1 MVQVRIL
8 FVGTIIF
15 YSCSY
20 IWSSI
25 HWHINA
31 FSLRLSAPG
40 RRSRSKRTVASL
52 SSCCHRGIM
61 CHTSSPRQ
69 PRGGRCGT
77 PRQGN
82 GAAHSWRQEL
92 LDSLPWA
99 CGTHRRSPIQALYQR
114 CSSSQHHHC
123 SKQDDCHACWQ
134 SPVWPAETPLRRKG
148 RMARICCGASSNEAV
163 NVIPCK
169 WAGAGS
175 PTIRQSVFQQ
185 FVSAHASCTLLLEA
199 HHYSDLNIILFYH
212 QHILHLVLLGLV
224 VVLPNPTR
232 ESMHTRVSV
241 CSFLHHIHKIPT
253 RWRQLSL
260 FSFSFYHL
268 PSLPS
273 RL

>member
-1 MVQVRIL
+1 
-8 FVGTIIF
+8 
-15 YSCSY
+15 
-20 IWSSI
+20 
-25 HWHINA
+25 
-31 FSLRLSAPG
+31 
-40 RRSRSKRTVASL
+40 
-52 SSCCHRGIM
+52 M
-61 CHTSSPRQ
+61 CHTCTSSPRQ